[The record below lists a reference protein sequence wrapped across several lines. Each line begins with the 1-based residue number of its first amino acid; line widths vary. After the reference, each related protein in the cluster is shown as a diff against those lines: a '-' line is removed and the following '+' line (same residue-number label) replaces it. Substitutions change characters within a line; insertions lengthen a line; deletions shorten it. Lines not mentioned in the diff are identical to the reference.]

1 MSTIRCKR
9 SDYSYCIVLSLRCRI
24 DAAIGIISICNWA
37 TYLSQTATTKRRNT
51 MSPEA
56 TPILLTECLDRSD
69 KSFELWEEK
78 GNRDSASSGDEL
90 LHVLPIKNESFLTV
104 GNCHSQQK
112 LGLALI
118 STHVL
123 ARSRPAVL
131 HLLLAPTLACI
142 SREHIREETRTTID
156 NIVNRSTR
164 DSMPMTTTKG
174 IRMRTITIGC

>member
-1 MSTIRCKR
+1 MPLLELSPSVIGQHIHHKLQWQKDVTQCHQRQHQFCWPN
-9 SDYSYCIVLSLRCRI
+9 VL
-24 DAAIGIISICNWA
+24 IGQISPSN
-37 TYLSQTATTKRRNT
+37 
-51 MSPEA
+51 
-56 TPILLTECLDRSD
+56 
-69 KSFELWEEK
+69 FGEEK

-118 STHVL
+118 STDVL
-123 ARSRPAVL
+123 AESRPAVL

-142 SREHIREETRTTID
+142 SREHIRDETRTTID

-174 IRMRTITIGC
+174 MRMRTITIGCWTRRISAASRGKDTQWEIPESV